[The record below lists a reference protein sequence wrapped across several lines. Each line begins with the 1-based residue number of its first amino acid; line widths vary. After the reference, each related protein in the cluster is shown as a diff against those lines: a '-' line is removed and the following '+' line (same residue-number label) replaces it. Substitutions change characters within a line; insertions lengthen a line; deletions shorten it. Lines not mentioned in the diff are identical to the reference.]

1 MILSQL
7 LLNKADLIQL
17 RISDVYSLHR
27 IVYDCFPLENAKQ
40 KTTTPASFLFCD
52 KGIKKNQR
60 EIIILS
66 QTPPRAPACGVL
78 ESKQVPDRLL
88 EFSRYRFAITIN
100 SVKREKKDKA
110 ENNPKHKLVSII
122 GQQEVHKWFVNK
134 APNWGF
140 SVQPETLEIDETG
153 VWNFEKT
160 TNNKVTLAYAK
171 IGGLLEVTDRE
182 LFIKSFKQGIGRAK
196 TFGCGLLQIAAVA

>member
-17 RISDVYSLHR
+17 RITDVYSLHR
-27 IVYDCFPLENAKQ
+27 LVYSCFPLENAEQ
-40 KTTTPASFLFCD
+40 KTASPASFLFCD
-52 KGIKKNQR
+52 NGNKKNGR

-66 QTPPRAPACGVL
+66 QTAPQAPECGVL
-78 ESKQVPDRLL
+78 ESKQIPDRLL

-100 SVKREKKDKA
+100 SVKREKKDKE
-110 ENNPKHKLVSII
+110 ENNPKHKLLPII

-134 APNWGF
+134 APSWGF
-140 SVQPETLEIDETG
+140 LVQPSSLQIDETG
-153 VWNFEKT
+153 VWNFSKK
-160 TNNKVTLAYAK
+160 NNQVTLAYAK

-182 LFIKSFKQGIGRAK
+182 LFIKSFKHGIGRAK